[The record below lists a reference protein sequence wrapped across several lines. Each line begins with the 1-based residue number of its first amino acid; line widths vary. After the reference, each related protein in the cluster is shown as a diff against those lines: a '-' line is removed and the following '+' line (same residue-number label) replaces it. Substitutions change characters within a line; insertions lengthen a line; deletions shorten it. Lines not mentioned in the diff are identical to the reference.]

1 MLHFGSDYLEGAHP
15 NILELLVNTNM
26 EQTIGYSE
34 DHYSNQ
40 AAQLIKQACQAP
52 QAAVHFMVGG
62 TQTNATAIASLLKP
76 YQGVLCAQSAHI
88 AVHETGAIEATG
100 HKVLTLPSG
109 NGKITAAQIAHA
121 ISSHYNDGAAEHMVQ
136 PGMVYISQPTE
147 TGTLYSLLELQAI
160 RSVCNEYH
168 IPLYAD
174 GARMAYALMAQG
186 NDVELPQMAALT
198 DIFYIG
204 GTKVGALFGEAVVIN
219 NPAFQKGFRYMM
231 KRQGALLAKGRLL
244 GLQFMALF
252 QDQLYQKLGKNAT
265 STADKLRLGLLKL
278 NFELV
283 YQNPTNQ
290 VFVPL
295 SIDTAMKLKEHVGFE
310 IWETINEQ
318 EVIVRF
324 CTSWATTSAHVET
337 LLQLM
342 EEITVNSQ

>member
-1 MLHFGSDYLEGAHP
+1 MIRFECDYLEGAHP
-15 NILELLVNTNM
+15 KILERLIATND
-26 EQTIGYSE
+26 EQNPGYGVDEHCKNAAKMIQKLCQRE
-34 DHYSNQ
+34 DSQ
-40 AAQLIKQACQAP
+40 
-52 QAAVHFMVGG
+52 VHFLVGG
-62 TQTNATAIASLLKP
+62 TQTNKTVIAATLLP
-76 YQGVLCAQSAHI
+76 SQGVLAAESGHI
-88 AVHETGAIEATG
+88 ATHETGAIEATG

-219 NPAFQKGFRYMM
+219 NPTFQKGFRYMM

-283 YQNPTNQ
+283 YQHPTNQ
-290 VFVPL
+290 VFVHL
-295 SIDTAMKLKEHVGFE
+295 SIDTAMKLKEPVGFE
-310 IWETINEQ
+310 IWETIKEQ
-318 EVIVRF
+318 
-324 CTSWATTSAHVET
+324 
-337 LLQLM
+337 
-342 EEITVNSQ
+342 